1 MSTRVEGASPPVI
14 RITAR
19 AIVAAGGAYFML
31 TVKEEDKQLWRYNL
45 SAREESRVA
54 YGRIITPDYMTALR
68 NAAQICANGYP
79 PGTIERGLLEAF
91 AQDTL

>member
-1 MSTRVEGASPPVI
+1 VSTRIEGASPPII

-19 AIVAAGGAYFML
+19 AIVAAGSAYFML

-45 SAREESRVA
+45 SARDESRVA
-54 YGRIITPDYMTALR
+54 YGRIITPDHMSALR
-68 NAAQICANGYP
+68 NAAEICANGYP
-79 PGTIERGLLEAF
+79 PGSIERGLLDAF